1 MPPGAEPRA
10 PRVRS
15 RLALAWLVYVGVTV
29 AAPAA
34 NGAWRNEGFAA
45 HALLTVGVSGALL
58 LAAELGL
65 ARLGRAR
72 RGGA

>member
-1 MPPGAEPRA
+1 MPPGAERRA
-10 PRVRS
+10 PCVRS
-15 RLALAWLVYVGVTV
+15 RLVLAWLVYVGVTV

-34 NGAWRNEGFAA
+34 NGAWRNEGFAG

-58 LAAELGL
+58 LAGLGL
-65 ARLGRAR
+65 ARLGRAG